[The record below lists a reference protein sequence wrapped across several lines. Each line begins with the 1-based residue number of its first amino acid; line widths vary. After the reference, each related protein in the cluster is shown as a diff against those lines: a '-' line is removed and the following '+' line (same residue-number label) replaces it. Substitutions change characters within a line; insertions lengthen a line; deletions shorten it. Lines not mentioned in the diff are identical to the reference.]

1 MTAPLDPRLSRA
13 LGQGPPTGAWF
24 LHGDA
29 IRLRDEAA
37 HQLVEAAVDPATRD
51 FNYDQFQAEDV
62 TDEQLAATLAMPPMM
77 AERRVVFVRDVERLG
92 TKARAVLQR
101 AAAAAPPDLAL
112 IVTARI
118 PRGSRAAF
126 YRHLKKTCRTLE
138 WATPR
143 TAEIP
148 GWIHDRARR
157 RWKLDLSPAAAQWI
171 AGAVG
176 SDLSTL
182 DAELEKLASLPADRR
197 TDANIRD
204 IVPRTHRIDRWTW
217 LDLVASRDYPRA
229 LRELENVLTSERG
242 VGLVA
247 GLVEQ
252 HLLLGLALEAG
263 AAGLRAALSETGRG
277 YLSWKANAYA
287 KQARAWT
294 VHELDHALRVLHR
307 ADRHLKSGRGDE
319 AALAEMLLELG
330 QAKHAGR

>member
-1 MTAPLDPRLSRA
+1 MNAPLDPRLSRV
-13 LGQGPPTGAWF
+13 LGKGPPTGAWF

-37 HQLVEAAVDPATRD
+37 RQLVEAAVDPTTRD

-101 AAAAAPPDLAL
+101 AVAALPSDISL

-118 PRGSRAAF
+118 PKGSRAAL
-126 YRHLKKTCRTLE
+126 YRDLRKSCRTLE
-138 WATPR
+138 WSTPR
-143 TAEIP
+143 PAEIP

-157 RWKLDLSPAAAQWI
+157 RWKLDLSPVAAQWI

-182 DAELEKLASLPADRR
+182 DAELEKLASLPSDRR
-197 TDANIRD
+197 TDADIRAV
-204 IVPRTHRIDRWTW
+204 VPRTHRIDRWSW
-217 LDLVASRDYPRA
+217 LDLVASRDYGRA
-229 LRELENVLTSERG
+229 LRELDDVLTSERG

-247 GLVEQ
+247 GLVEH
-252 HLLLGLALEAG
+252 HLLLGLALETG
-263 AAGLRAALSETGRG
+263 PAGLRATLSETGRG
-277 YLSWKANAYA
+277 YLAWKANAYA

-294 VHELDHALRVLHR
+294 VHELDHALRALHR
-307 ADRHLKSGRGDE
+307 ADRHLKSGRRDG
-319 AALAEMLLELG
+319 AVLAETLLELG
-330 QAKHAGR
+330 QARDTRR